1 MFARKIGIDIGT
13 STMQVYVRGDGIV
26 ADEPSIAAVDWRDK
40 RLLAVGRAALE
51 LADRADVPCRL
62 VRPINRG
69 AVVDG
74 TLVAD
79 ILVHLVA
86 RTQGRR
92 RLFRPEVMLCV
103 PSAATSE
110 VRRTMID
117 AAIDA
122 GARQAWLIEAP
133 LAGALGLGLPVA
145 QSKPHAICDLG
156 GGLIQV
162 AVISFSGV
170 AASHAVAAGGE
181 HLDAALMELLRERM
195 GLVIDQSTAEALKT
209 AIGTAQRLD
218 EPLIAEIAGKTVTS
232 DDLIGAV
239 QAWLGTAVETVRRV
253 LDQTPQ
259 PLADGVEERGFFL
272 TGGGALLRGVD
283 RYLSAQTG
291 ILFRVAEDPR
301 TCAVR
306 GTRRALGEFEVI
318 HRRHLDLA
326 SR

>member
-13 STMQVYVRGDGIV
+13 STLRVFVRGEGIV
-26 ADEPSIAAVDWRDK
+26 ADEPSVAAIAWPDQ

-51 LADRADVPCRL
+51 LADGADVPCRL
-62 VRPINRG
+62 VRPINHG
-69 AVVDG
+69 AVVDA
-74 TLVAD
+74 TLVAH

-103 PSAATSE
+103 PSAATSA

-145 QSKPHAICDLG
+145 QSKAHAICDLG
-156 GGLIQV
+156 AGLMQV

-181 HLDAALMELLRERM
+181 QLDAALVELLRERI
-195 GLVIDQSTAEALKT
+195 GVGIDQSTAEALKM

-218 EPLIAEIAGKTVTS
+218 KPLTAEIAGKTVTS

-239 QAWLGTAVETVRRV
+239 QAWLGTAIETVRRV
-253 LDQTPQ
+253 LDQTP
-259 PLADGVEERGFFL
+259 PRLADGVSERGFVL

-291 ILFRVAEDPR
+291 IPFRVAEDPR

-318 HRRHLDLA
+318 RRRQLDLA

>member
-1 MFARKIGIDIGT
+1 VFARKIGIDIGT
-13 STMQVYVRGDGIV
+13 STMQVFVRGEGIV
-26 ADEPSIAAVDWRDK
+26 ADEPSVAAVDLRDQ
-40 RLLAVGRAALE
+40 RLRAVGRPALE
-51 LADRADVPCRL
+51 LAGREDVPCRL
-62 VRPINRG
+62 VRPISRG
-69 AVVDG
+69 AMVDG
-74 TLVAD
+74 TLVAR
-79 ILVHLVA
+79 ILVHVVA

-103 PSAATSE
+103 PSAATSA

-156 GGLIQV
+156 GGLMQV
-162 AVISFSGV
+162 AVISFSSV
-170 AASHAVAAGGE
+170 AASHMVAAGGE
-181 HLDAALMELLRERM
+181 QLDAALVELLRQRM
-195 GLVIDQSTAEALKT
+195 GLVIDQSTAEALKM
-209 AIGTAQRLD
+209 AVGAAQTLA
-218 EPLIAEIAGKTVTS
+218 EPLTAEIAGTTVTS
-232 DDLIGAV
+232 DELIEAV

-259 PLADGVEERGFFL
+259 RLADEVAERGFFL

-291 ILFRVAEDPR
+291 IPFRVAEEPR

-306 GTRRALGEFEVI
+306 GTRRALGEFDVI
-318 HRRHLDLA
+318 HRRQLDLA